1 MSLFLNS
8 CNSWLAK
15 YGRGPGEQPPPPPT
29 VPTATAM
36 YMCFKSYR
44 PVFVYRLYVSNAKQI
59 QPFV

>member
-1 MSLFLNS
+1 MVGAGGGSN
-8 CNSWLAK
+8 
-15 YGRGPGEQPPPPPT
+15 PPPT
-29 VPTATAM
+29 LPTAM